1 MLSMPD
7 NDFDRAMAKAD
18 HAILRTMGREFHIQ
32 AGGRSVH
39 IRGVLDEAESDVLL
53 KKGGGTFHDVAP
65 RLFVRTR
72 DIAGVSKK
80 SRVECDGVV
89 YWVVSIGPDDNGFC
103 YLTLA
108 RGEPGT
114 SLPVIDGW
122 SKKSTV

>member
-7 NDFDRAMAKAD
+7 NDFDRVMAKAD
-18 HAILRTMGREFHIQ
+18 HEILRAMGREFHIQ
-32 AGGRSVH
+32 AGGRFVH
-39 IRGVLDEAESDVLL
+39 IRGVLDETESDVLL
-53 KKGGGTFHDVAP
+53 KKGGGMIHDVAP
-65 RLFVRTR
+65 RLFVCTR
-72 DIAGVSKK
+72 DIEGVSRK

-122 SKKSTV
+122 SKK